1 MVPKLRQPP
10 CFSSELGSRGFLRG
24 RHPVLLFLVEPG
36 EQYDSEFSQILWE
49 RALGEQ
55 FYVSLR
61 S

>member
-1 MVPKLRQPP
+1 MVPKLCQPP
-10 CFSSELGSRGFLRG
+10 CFSELGSCGFLRG
-24 RHPVLLFLVEPG
+24 RHPALLFLVGPG

-49 RALGEQ
+49 RAVGEQ